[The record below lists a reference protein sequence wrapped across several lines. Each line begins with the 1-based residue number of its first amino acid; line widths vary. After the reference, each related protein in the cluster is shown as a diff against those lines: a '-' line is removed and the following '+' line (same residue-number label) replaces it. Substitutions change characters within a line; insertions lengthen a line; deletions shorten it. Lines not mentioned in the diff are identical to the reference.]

1 MPNWN
6 LARIGVLITPM
17 TRSSLQDNPT
27 HWRQLAQDARAT
39 AKQLD
44 DPHAKRTMLE
54 IAENYEQLAS
64 IAERKMASRSAKER

>member
-1 MPNWN
+1 LPNWN
-6 LARIGVLITPM
+6 PARPAVLITPM
-17 TRSSLQDNPT
+17 ARSPSQDNPT

-44 DPHAKRTMLE
+44 DPDAKRTMIE

-64 IAERKMASRSAKER
+64 IAERKMASKSDK